1 MIPTKRAPV
10 IRRSHRAP
18 AILLIAG
25 LTSVVTALAGCG
37 SSSPSSSASS
47 SSSSSTS
54 AKAKSV
60 HIAFIYDTTVE
71 NFAQEMALGAA
82 AAAKQTG
89 ITITNVAPPQP
100 VGAQQVS
107 EFDSASQTSKN
118 GIALATLFPD
128 LFVRPLN
135 QAQSLGIPL
144 IDFHQTSTIDVSVDG
159 ADEIAPGLALTK
171 GGGGALLR
179 EKIVASAA
187 KKFIV
192 VADSSKIVKHLG
204 KFPLPVEVITMAAP
218 LVAAKLSIMGVIP
231 RVRQKPAGGDYVTDE
246 GNLIL
251 DCSCGEIL
259 DPQSLADKIR
269 AIVGVVE
276 HGLFLNMAD
285 LAIVSSDTGDEIKI
299 LTK

>member
-144 IDFHQTSTIDVSVDG
+144 IAVDTPPPAG
-159 ADEIAPGLALTK
+159 TMKSRWRIRTNAEMEATKAMIAPMT
-171 GGGGALLR
+171 
-179 EKIVASAA
+179 
-187 KKFIV
+187 
-192 VADSSKIVKHLG
+192 
-204 KFPLPVEVITMAAP
+204 
-218 LVAAKLSIMGVIP
+218 
-231 RVRQKPAGGDYVTDE
+231 VRWF
-246 GNLIL
+246 N
-251 DCSCGEIL
+251 
-259 DPQSLADKIR
+259 
-269 AIVGVVE
+269 VVE
-276 HGLFLNMAD
+276 NPM
-285 LAIVSSDTGDEIKI
+285 
-299 LTK
+299 